1 MKQADIQDIPKLRL
15 DKTKIR
21 VVLDFD
27 DSEEI
32 EYWRNSSVIE
42 RLQHIERLRRINYG
56 LRATERLQRV
66 IRVVEQEQS

>member
-42 RLQHIERLRRINYG
+42 RLQHMERLRRINYG

>member
-1 MKQADIQDIPKLRL
+1 MKQADIQDIPELRL

-66 IRVVEQEQS
+66 IRVVKREWS

>member
-1 MKQADIQDIPKLRL
+1 MKQADIQDIPELRL

-42 RLQHIERLRRINYG
+42 RLQHMERLRRINYG

>member
-1 MKQADIQDIPKLRL
+1 MKQADIQDIPELRL